1 MTFEIAPV
9 GLSAYLVLVGIAL
22 FGACVPL
29 FWLNKDGTASAMQ
42 KSLIGLVLASPV
54 FIGIAYTMNDNAFE
68 LSGRN
73 VLVRADYFYRYA
85 RSLDEFDL
93 SNAQI
98 GSYESIPVAQLN
110 WRRNGLG
117 LPGVS
122 AGHFSTQDG
131 KAIFVALTDRS
142 QVLYLP
148 AKSGTSLLV
157 SVQKPNAVL
166 DALKRAKS
174 TS

>member
-9 GLSAYLVLVGIAL
+9 GLDAYLVLAGIAL
-22 FGACVPL
+22 FAACAPL
-29 FWLNKDGTASAMQ
+29 LWLGKDGIAVSMQ
-42 KSLIGLVLASPV
+42 KSLIALVFTAPIIL
-54 FIGIAYTMNDNAFE
+54 GIAYTMHDNAFE
-68 LSGRN
+68 LHDKK
-73 VLVRADYFYRYA
+73 VLVRAAYFYRYE

-93 SNAQI
+93 SRAQI
-98 GSYESIPVAQLN
+98 GSYQSIQAAQLHL
-110 WRRNGLG
+110 RRNGVG
-117 LPGVS
+117 LPGMQ

-131 KAIFVALTDRS
+131 KAIFAAMTDQT

-148 AKSGTSLLV
+148 AKSGASLLV
-157 SVQKPNAVL
+157 SVSNPNAVL

>member
-9 GLSAYLVLVGIAL
+9 GLSAYLVLVAIAV
-22 FGACVPL
+22 FVVCVPL
-29 FWLNKDGTASAMQ
+29 FWLNKEGMAFAMQ

-54 FIGIAYTMNDNAFE
+54 ILGIAYTMHDNAFA
-68 LSGRN
+68 LSGKN
-73 VLVRADYFYRYA
+73 VLVRADYFYHYT

-93 SNAQI
+93 SHAQI
-98 GSYESIPVAQLN
+98 GSYESIPVAQLK

-148 AKSGTSLLV
+148 AKSGASLLV
-157 SVQKPNAVL
+157 SVSNPNAVL